1 MPNQSLRSVADL
13 KAKEIDVLRA
23 IRSVQN
29 GERLFLADPFRFLRE
44 HGFTIEPSLTD
55 RLTKL
60 QPRLAAPNSQLY
72 DRIQRGDVKPLGT
85 LHIVSL
91 GLKDVQDPTA

>member
-1 MPNQSLRSVADL
+1 MAQPPLRTIADF
-13 KAKEIDVLRA
+13 KTAEIAVLQA
-23 IRSVQN
+23 IRGVPN

-44 HGFTIEPSLTD
+44 HGFTIDPTLID

-60 QPRLAAPNSQLY
+60 QPKLASPNTDLY
-72 DRIQRGDVKPLGT
+72 DRIQRGDFKPLGT

-91 GLKDVQDPTA
+91 GLTGVRDPAS

>member
-1 MPNQSLRSVADL
+1 MAHPPLRTIADL
-13 KAKEIDVLRA
+13 KASEIDVLQA
-23 IRSVQN
+23 IRRVPN
-29 GERLFLADPFRFLRE
+29 GERLFLADPVRFLRE
-44 HGFTIEPSLTD
+44 NGFTVDAGLVD

-60 QPRLAAPNSQLY
+60 QSKLAAPNTALY

-91 GLKDVQDPTA
+91 GLSGVQDPTP